1 MIGLNSRERQL
12 IKVTLLLLTFR
23 LHSRSWPSVRCFD
36 LQIRVGSR
44 FSQFRFGSDLNDEY
58 RYRLRLRPVAI
69 KVYIQKSR
77 RNKNRL
83 ILSKRKKLTPSQHI
97 QPLWLYISSATL
109 PVLLHQAN
117 EVRLIIIS
125 RVTPLINTFRR
136 CDLG

>member
-83 ILSKRKKLTPSQHI
+83 ILSRKKTYSQPAYTTVMVVHI
-97 QPLWLYISSATL
+97 VSHIARIVTSSKRSSSDY
-109 PVLLHQAN
+109 N
-117 EVRLIIIS
+117 
-125 RVTPLINTFRR
+125 
-136 CDLG
+136 

>member
-12 IKVTLLLLTFR
+12 IKATLVLLTFR

-83 ILSKRKKLTPSQHI
+83 VLSKKIRNTYSQPAYTTVMVVHI
-97 QPLWLYISSATL
+97 VSHIARIVTSSKRSSSDY
-109 PVLLHQAN
+109 N
-117 EVRLIIIS
+117 
-125 RVTPLINTFRR
+125 
-136 CDLG
+136 

>member
-12 IKVTLLLLTFR
+12 IKVSLLLLTFR

-83 ILSKRKKLTPSQHI
+83 ILSKRKKTYSQPAYTTVMVVHI
-97 QPLWLYISSATL
+97 VSHIARIVTSSKRSSSDY
-109 PVLLHQAN
+109 N
-117 EVRLIIIS
+117 
-125 RVTPLINTFRR
+125 
-136 CDLG
+136 